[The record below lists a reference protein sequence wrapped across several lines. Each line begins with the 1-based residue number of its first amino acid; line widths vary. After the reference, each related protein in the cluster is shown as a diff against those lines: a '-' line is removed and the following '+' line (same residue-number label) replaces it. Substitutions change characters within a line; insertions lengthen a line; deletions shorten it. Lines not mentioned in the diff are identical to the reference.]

1 MQFIDLQQGYQRQK
15 QAIDGAIARVLEHG
29 RFVHGPEIASLE
41 QQLASFVGVDHCI
54 ACSDG
59 TMALS
64 MALLAV
70 GVQPGDEVITTAFSF
85 FATAEVIASMGAVPV
100 FVDINPQTYNM
111 DVEQIE
117 AAITTKTKAIMPVSI
132 FGQTAELRAI
142 NAIAKRF
149 ELAVIED
156 AAQSLGATHHGQSSC
171 GLTTIA
177 TTSFFPAK
185 PLGCFGDGG
194 ACFTHDANLAE
205 VLRQL
210 RNHGQTQRYLH
221 GRLGFNSRLDTLQAA
236 ILLQKLTV
244 FNDEI
249 QLRQQV
255 AAEYDARLG
264 AHFKTPTIL
273 PHNKSVYAQ
282 YTIEVE
288 QRDALREALTAAEV
302 PTAVHYPL
310 GLHQQPAIKGI
321 VSPVRRYPVT
331 EAVVQRVLSLP
342 FHPYLKIEE
351 IDLVCQQLL
360 ALQVKVGAAS
370 GNG

>member
-1 MQFIDLQQGYQRQK
+1 MQFIDLQQGYQKQK

-29 RFVHGPEIASLE
+29 RFVHGPEIAALE
-41 QQLASFVGVDHCI
+41 RKLASFVGVEHCI

-111 DVEQIE
+111 DAGQIE

-149 ELAVIED
+149 ELPVIED
-156 AAQSLGATHHGQSSC
+156 AAQSFGATHHGENSC

-185 PLGCFGDGG
+185 PLGCYGDGG
-194 ACFTHDANLAE
+194 ACFTHDAKLAE
-205 VLRQL
+205 VLREL
-210 RNHGQTQRYLH
+210 RDHGQTQRYLH

-255 AAEYDARLG
+255 AAEYDARLRE
-264 AHFKTPTIL
+264 HFKTPTIL

-288 QRDALREALTAAEV
+288 QRDALRDALAEKGV

-310 GLHQQPAIKGI
+310 GLHQQPAIKELTLAAG
-321 VSPVRRYPVT
+321 RYPVT
-331 EAVVQRVLSLP
+331 EGIVQRVLSLP
-342 FHPYLKIEE
+342 FHPYLEIED
-351 IDLVCQQLL
+351 IDFVCQQLL
-360 ALQVKVGAAS
+360 TLQVASGAAC
-370 GNG
+370 G